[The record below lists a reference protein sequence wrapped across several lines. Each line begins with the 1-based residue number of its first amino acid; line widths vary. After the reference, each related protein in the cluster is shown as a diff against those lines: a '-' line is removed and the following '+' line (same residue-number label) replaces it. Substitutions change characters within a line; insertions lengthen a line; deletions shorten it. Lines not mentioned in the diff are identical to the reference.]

1 MCLDCMPFFI
11 EMRDWWSLFLLCVRN
26 ITIFVVRFS
35 KLDEFVR
42 LSPIPNQATLH
53 SLSHM
58 NTNGNLT
65 RARKWGPELRARKGA
80 ESAPPPCHLS
90 SYES

>member
-1 MCLDCMPFFI
+1 MCLDCMSFFL
-11 EMRDWWSLFLLCVRN
+11 EMRNWWSSFLFDVRN

-58 NTNGNLT
+58 TTNGNLT
-65 RARKWGPELRARKGA
+65 RAGEWGLELRARKGGRICPLPLPT
-80 ESAPPPCHLS
+80 ELL
-90 SYES
+90 